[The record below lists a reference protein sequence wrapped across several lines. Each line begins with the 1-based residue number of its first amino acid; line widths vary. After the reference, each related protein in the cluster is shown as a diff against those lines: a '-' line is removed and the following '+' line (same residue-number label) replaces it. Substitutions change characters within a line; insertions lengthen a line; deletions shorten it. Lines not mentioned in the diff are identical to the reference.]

1 MGKRNKRRI
10 DPLAGDSIIE
20 EEVMGEVTPEVE
32 MESELTPVVEEPV
45 VEKEDVEPVPEVQEE
60 VPVVS
65 EAPVSEPDPVPVPVR
80 VEPQVIVKPKY
91 DAEKKNQTGRY
102 RLCIIKEASPLKWIN
117 VKNKIKGINF
127 VSFDVDSSTHTIYTR
142 QIGTKSEA
150 ITIKKQLQGRG
161 LKPVLENL

>member
-20 EEVMGEVTPEVE
+20 EEVMGEVAPEVE
-32 MESELTPVVEEPV
+32 MESEPTPV

-60 VPVVS
+60 TAVVS
-65 EAPVSEPDPVPVPVR
+65 EAPVSEPDPVPVR

>member
-20 EEVMGEVTPEVE
+20 EEVMGEVAPEVE
-32 MESELTPVVEEPV
+32 MESEPIPVVEEPV
-45 VEKEDVEPVPEVQEE
+45 VEKEVVEPVPEVQEE
-60 VPVVS
+60 TPVVS
-65 EAPVSEPDPVPVPVR
+65 EAPVSEPDPIPVR

-91 DAEKKNQTGRY
+91 DAEKKNHTGLY

>member
-1 MGKRNKRRI
+1 MSKRNKRRI

-20 EEVMGEVTPEVE
+20 EEVMSEVAPEVE
-32 MESELTPVVEEPV
+32 MESEPTPVVEEPV
-45 VEKEDVEPVPEVQEE
+45 GETEVAEPVPEVQEE
-60 VPVVS
+60 TPVIS
-65 EAPVSEPDPVPVPVR
+65 EAPVSEPDPIPVR

-127 VSFDVDSSTHTIYTR
+127 VSFDVDESTHTIYTR

>member
-1 MGKRNKRRI
+1 MSKRNKRRI

-20 EEVMGEVTPEVE
+20 EEVMGEVAPEVE
-32 MESELTPVVEEPV
+32 MDAEPTPIMEEPA
-45 VEKEDVEPVPEVQEE
+45 VEMEVAEPVPEVQGET
-60 VPVVS
+60 PVVE
-65 EAPVSEPDPVPVPVR
+65 EASVPEPEPVPVR

-127 VSFDVDSSTHTIYTR
+127 VSFDVNENTHTIYTR

>member
-20 EEVMGEVTPEVE
+20 EEVMGEVAPEVE
-32 MESELTPVVEEPV
+32 MESESSPVVEEAV

-65 EAPVSEPDPVPVPVR
+65 EAPLSEPDHVPVR

>member
-20 EEVMGEVTPEVE
+20 EEVMGEVAPEVE
-32 MESELTPVVEEPV
+32 MESEPTPVVEEPV

-60 VPVVS
+60 TPVVS
-65 EAPVSEPDPVPVPVR
+65 EAQVSEPDHVPVR

>member
-1 MGKRNKRRI
+1 MSKRNKRRI

-20 EEVMGEVTPEVE
+20 EEVMGEVAPEVE
-32 MESELTPVVEEPV
+32 MESEPTPVVEEPV
-45 VEKEDVEPVPEVQEE
+45 VETEVAEPLPEVQEE
-60 VPVVS
+60 APVVS
-65 EAPVSEPDPVPVPVR
+65 EAPVSEPDPVPVR

-127 VSFDVDSSTHTIYTR
+127 VSFDVDESTHTIYTR